1 MEELNLS
8 DLAEAGAN
16 FELFPAS
23 DDELNSL
30 GKPAAGG
37 DDPKP
42 ADTKTKEQLSEDEKA
57 AADKAAED
65 AKATDP
71 ESVAKDKDNTQVQ
84 AGKTATA
91 DEGSDS
97 SSPKLNETE
106 QLYSNLATKFKA
118 EGVLPGLE
126 DTTKIKT
133 LKDLEDA
140 MRAEITNG
148 LTERQKA
155 LEEAKNV
162 GLPVSE
168 ISEQMELIDKLEKI
182 DDSYVENDDNIEFR
196 RTAITQDFLSKG
208 YDAERAATMAQR
220 SIDAGTDVED
230 AKFALKAVIGVEK
243 TNLQNTI
250 QAAKDKETKN
260 ITDLKTYIDTNK
272 EVIPGI
278 KLSDAQGEELYKQIT
293 TDLGNKENAFMQ
305 AQKKD
310 PTGSRVKL
318 EAIFYLTKGLTDFSV
333 FGNAKESEI
342 SDNIENLLRG
352 TSFTK
357 SGKVNTDVTDDNA
370 NFTLKDLKDLK
381 IE

>member
-1 MEELNLS
+1 MEGLNLA
-8 DLAEAGAN
+8 DLAEIGDG

-23 DDELNSL
+23 DEELKGL
-30 GKPAAGG
+30 GAKPDASATAGA
-37 DDPKP
+37 DDK
-42 ADTKTKEQLSEDEKA
+42 TKTEQLSEEQKA
-57 AADKAAED
+57 AAKATED

-126 DTTKIKT
+126 DTTKIT
-133 LKDLEDA
+133 SLKQIEDA
-140 MRAEITNG
+140 IRAEITNG
-148 LTERQKA
+148 LTDRQKA
-155 LEEAKNV
+155 LEEAKNA
-162 GLPVSE
+162 GLPVGE
-168 ISEQMELIDKLEKI
+168 VSEQMEVIDRLERI
-182 DDSYVENDDNIEFR
+182 DDTYIENDDNIEFR
-196 RTAITQDFLSKG
+196 RTAITQDFISKG

-220 SIDAGTDVED
+220 SIDAGTDVDD
-230 AKFALKAVIGVEK
+230 AKFALKAVIATEK
-243 TNLQNTI
+243 KSLQDTI

-260 ITDLKTYIDTNK
+260 ITDLKSYIDTNK

-357 SGKVNTDVTDDNA
+357 SGKVETEVTDDNSS
-370 NFTLKDLKDLK
+370 FTLKDLKDLK